1 MLLHLPRALQILFQP
16 GCMSE
21 KCALCRDS
29 MPASMSF
36 TASVSMSGC
45 CSAFSFSVP
54 LEHIL
59 CAHCANGTFGTT
71 GCLPRGALP
80 TNRKPCPLQSLFL
93 QFHNATCFLK
103 TIGSKE
109 NQQHASCI
117 VPMDALT
124 STFVRVE
131 ARSFDIYFL
140 TAHCAE
146 VHSTSVFTIRQFSSL
161 YFASSILH
169 E

>member
-1 MLLHLPRALQILFQP
+1 MLLHLPRALQILFEP
-16 GCMSE
+16 GCMNE
-21 KCALCRDS
+21 RCALCRDS
-29 MPASMSF
+29 MLVSMSF

-54 LEHIL
+54 LERIL
-59 CAHCANGTFGTT
+59 YAHCANGTFGITD
-71 GCLPRGALP
+71 CLPRGALP
-80 TNRKPCPLQSLFL
+80 TNRKPCPLQYLFL
-93 QFHNATCFLK
+93 QFHNATHLLK
-103 TIGSKE
+103 TTASKE

-124 STFVRVE
+124 STFARVE

-146 VHSTSVFTIRQFSSL
+146 VHSTSVFTNRQFSSL

>member
-21 KCALCRDS
+21 QCALCRDS
-29 MPASMSF
+29 MPVSMSF

-45 CSAFSFSVP
+45 CSAFSLSIP

-59 CAHCANGTFGTT
+59 SAHCANGTFGITD
-71 GCLPRGALP
+71 CLPRGALP
-80 TNRKPCPLQSLFL
+80 TNRTPCPLQSLFL
-93 QFHNATCFLK
+93 QFHNATDLLK
-103 TIGSKE
+103 ITVSKE

-124 STFVRVE
+124 SAFVRVE

-146 VHSTSVFTIRQFSSL
+146 VHSTSVFIIRQFSSL
-161 YFASSILH
+161 YFTSSILH

>member
-1 MLLHLPRALQILFQP
+1 MLLHLPRTLQILFEP
-16 GCMSE
+16 SCMNE
-21 KCALCRDS
+21 QCALCRDS
-29 MPASMSF
+29 MLVSMSF

-54 LEHIL
+54 LERIL
-59 CAHCANGTFGTT
+59 SARCANGTFGTT
-71 GCLPRGALP
+71 GCLPHDALP
-80 TNRKPCPLQSLFL
+80 TSRKPCPLQSLFL
-93 QFHNATCFLK
+93 QFHNAMGFLK

-124 STFVRVE
+124 SAFVRVE